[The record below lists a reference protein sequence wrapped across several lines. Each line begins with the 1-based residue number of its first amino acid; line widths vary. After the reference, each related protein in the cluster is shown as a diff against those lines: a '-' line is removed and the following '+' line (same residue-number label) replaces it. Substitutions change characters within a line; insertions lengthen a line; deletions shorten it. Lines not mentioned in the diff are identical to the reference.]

1 MPDVT
6 NRGYPYPY
14 DTDPI
19 DVASDIQRLA
29 ESIDGDVGGISPMV
43 NRMESQLGDSYIQ
56 SGNTVANPAYAQVF
70 EVYFHEP
77 FFDQPIV
84 NVMNGAYGDS
94 GILQMDILAIFPD
107 RFTVAVHRLNG
118 DGVTTICRFLWIA
131 HGRKVF
137 T

>member
-1 MPDVT
+1 MPDTT
-6 NRGYPYPY
+6 NRGFPYPY

-19 DVASDIQRLA
+19 DVAGDIQRLA
-29 ESIDGDVGGISPMV
+29 ESIDGDIGGIAQMV
-43 NRMESQLGDSYIQ
+43 DRMQSQVGDTFIQ

-70 EVYFHEP
+70 EIYFHEP
-77 FFDQPIV
+77 FLDNPIV
-84 NVMNGAYGDS
+84 TVMNGAYGDS
-94 GILQMDILAIFPD
+94 GILQMDILNLFPE

-118 DGVTTICRFLWIA
+118 DAVTSICRFLWIA